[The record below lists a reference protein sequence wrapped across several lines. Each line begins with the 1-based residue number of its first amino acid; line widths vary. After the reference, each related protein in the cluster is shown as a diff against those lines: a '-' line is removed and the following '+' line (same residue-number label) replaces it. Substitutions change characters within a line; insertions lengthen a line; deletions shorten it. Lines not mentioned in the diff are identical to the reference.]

1 MILHSGAED
10 NPMATA
16 SWAWM
21 GDHWKSARYNLSN
34 GSTFGGGWMKQLL
47 VNGQIFNGEEIL
59 AKREVMLDDGLIAE
73 VRLASRPFGDKAG
86 EDLSIVDLG
95 GGLLAPGFIDCQVNG
110 GGVMFNDGPD
120 VAAIKCIIQ
129 SHRAFGTTG
138 LLPTLITT
146 DAATM
151 AAAAQAV
158 ATARGD
164 HLPGLLGVHFEGPF
178 LNSAKKGAHDDGQ
191 IRPWDDGVLDLLT
204 RGDLGVVVLT
214 LAPEVVPPGI
224 IRRLSAAGIRVCA
237 GHCAPDNGQIAAA
250 LDEGL
255 AGFTH
260 LFNAMP
266 PLTSR
271 EPGIVGAALVD
282 DATWCGII
290 VDGHHVDPTTLRI
303 AVAAK
308 APGRMILV
316 TDAMAGVGAGMGEDA
331 TSFQLSGQTVTVK
344 DGRCTLPDGTLAGSN
359 LDMAGAVR
367 NAHHL
372 LDLPL
377 EEALR
382 MASLYPAGFLGMDDV
397 RGRIRDGYCAD
408 LVLLDD
414 DLAVTRTW
422 VGGHMAIH

>member
-47 VNGQIFNGEEIL
+47 VNGRIFNGEEIL
-59 AKREVMLDDGLIAE
+59 AKREVLLDDGLIAE

-164 HLPGLLGVHFEGPF
+164 HLPGLLGLHFEGPF
-178 LNSAKKGAHDDGQ
+178 LHSAKKGAHDDGQ

-214 LAPEVVPPGI
+214 LAPEVVPLGI

-237 GHCAPDNGQIAAA
+237 GHCAPDDGQIAAA

-266 PLTSR
+266 PIQGR
-271 EPGIVGAALVD
+271 EPGAVGAILDSPSVFTGIIADGIHVDYANIKMAKRLKKDKLMLVSDAIALV
-282 DATWCGII
+282 G
-290 VDGHHVDPTTLRI
+290 
-303 AVAAK
+303 
-308 APGRMILV
+308 
-316 TDAMAGVGAGMGEDA
+316 TDLTEFEFGGN
-331 TSFQLSGQTVTVK
+331 TVYLK
-344 DGRCTLPDGTLAGSN
+344 DGKCVNSDGTLGGAVLTMN
-359 LDMAGAVR
+359 EAVR
-367 NAHHL
+367 NCG
-372 LDLPL
+372 DT
-377 EEALR
+377 
-382 MASLYPAGFLGMDDV
+382 MMM
-397 RGRIRDGYCAD
+397 
-408 LVLLDD
+408 
-414 DLAVTRTW
+414 T
-422 VGGHMAIH
+422 IHR